1 MEVALIL
8 IALGVSLAAIGVTLL
23 FMWRA
28 SKRVNELEEYYDSAI
43 QGIANL
49 ADYTRID
56 VIALEGNVN
65 TFAKDVIAIRQV
77 LLEHQKLIETEA
89 DTRRRF
95 QEQANTWF
103 DGLEENLIAAQDK
116 LDKIKL
122 PKTWGKMR
130 KVKVNKSKG
139 GK

>member
-1 MEVALIL
+1 MEIALIL
-8 IALGVSLAAIGVTLL
+8 IALGVSLAAIGLTLL

-28 SKRVNELEEYYDSAI
+28 SKRL
-43 QGIANL
+43 
-49 ADYTRID
+49 
-56 VIALEGNVN
+56 N
-65 TFAKDVIAIRQV
+65 TFKREAEKFYDDFDAEDAALRNEVESIRTCAKDVIAIRQV
-77 LLEHQKLIETEA
+77 LLDHQKLIETEA

-130 KVKVNKSKG
+130 KVKEMK
-139 GK
+139 